1 MTKPIDRLLEIMAQ
15 LRNPEGGCPWDV
27 EQDFQSIAP
36 HTLEEAY
43 EVVDAIYEGDMN
55 NLREELGDLLLQVV
69 FHAQMAKEENL
80 FDFDDVAQAINDKLI
95 RRHPHVFGNADIKTA
110 EAQTEAWEQI
120 KAEERAAKGQPEN
133 PTSLLDDVPQ
143 ALPALTRAAKL
154 QKRAAKV
161 GFDWPDIAPV
171 FGKIDE
177 EMGELKEAISAEDT
191 ENIRNEMG
199 DVLFACANLA
209 RKLGVDPEDAL
220 RHTNRKFTRR
230 FQFIEQ
236 SLAKKG
242 KTPIE
247 SDLTEM
253 DALWETAK
261 KSAYALALFRRG
273 LLH

>member
-69 FHAQMAKEENL
+69 FHAQMAREENL

-177 EMGELKEAISAEDT
+177 EMGELKEAISAGDT

-220 RHTNRKFTRR
+220 RQTNRKFTRR

-247 SDLTEM
+247 SDLAEM

-261 KSAYALALFRRG
+261 KSA
-273 LLH
+273 